1 MAKTVSR
8 ILSIEYAG
16 GGGYPAADRSR
27 RIGSQ
32 LGGLKVK
39 QAGNGNG
46 VGSALV
52 HGDIE
57 HKAIGIPFGFS
68 RSAPNHLCEQEAAF
82 CGFSDDDAIYGRD
95 VEPFGEDC
103 YVKERFDLSAL
114 EVVNGAF
121 SLCGGRLV
129 VHISAWDAVRGE
141 RTVKVA
147 GVVSGNAKHKRP
159 RSVSGVILVG
169 FEYVVVY
176 LIIYHNLGELLIVEI
191 ASESGDGDL

>member
-1 MAKTVSR
+1 MRGFGFRFRV
-8 ILSIEYAG
+8 

-27 RIGSQ
+27 RVGSQ

-52 HGDIE
+52 HGDIK
-57 HKAIGIPFGFS
+57 HKAIGFPFGFS

-82 CGFSDDDAIYGRD
+82 CGPSNDDTIYGRD

-103 YVKERFDLSAL
+103 YVKEGFDLSAL

-129 VHISAWDAVRGE
+129 VHISAGDAVRGE
-141 RTVKVA
+141 RTVKVT
-147 GVVSGNAKHKRP
+147 GVLSGNAERKRP

-176 LIIYHNLGELLIVEI
+176 LIIYHNLGELLVVEI
-191 ASESGDGDL
+191 ASEFGDGDL